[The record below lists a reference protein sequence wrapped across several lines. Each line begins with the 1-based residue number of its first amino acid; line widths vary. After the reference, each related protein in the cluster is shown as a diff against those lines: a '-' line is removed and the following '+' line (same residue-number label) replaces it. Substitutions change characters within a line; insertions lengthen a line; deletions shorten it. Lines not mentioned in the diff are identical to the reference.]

1 MIPQKAIKKFKN
13 DAQREIVAGILLA
26 YGFFPRT
33 SEGIDRAKKFVAGLT
48 EWVAPSDLPNYYNDI
63 ESDLMTGRETA
74 GIVNIR
80 MILDEFYFGGA
91 KEESKPEEIP
101 VEIEVVEVEQKT
113 VDEPI
118 VVTIEAPF
126 EPSPETKKQAP
137 KRIRLPRRSGTIP
150 ARPIGPPKKSVAER
164 MADAFDE
171 RLDDLVDTIQ
181 NPPAPKPPR
190 ERKKKDSLVKIKK
203 AVKPKSTFK
212 EQKKPKIFENLS
224 AYTGLKI
231 KSAFG
236 RAADARKMAQEQ
248 GLPEQKKGF
257 YATRALGFEFGGDR
271 IARTRGTFSKSPDAT
286 LDPSLTK
293 QQRYTEGLFG
303 TRTIRSPK
311 RAGGSGDSGSAKD
324 LNNSFDKLTKKFDA
338 VINLKK
344 GTPNSDKEIVEFNKV
359 VEELK
364 DALSKGNKLQKE
376 INESKKEQAKIAAD
390 AANAAEAAAKEAA
403 MEEGKSGTGF
413 VDSKAL
419 EKQDSGDGGGGPGF
433 NPLDFLKGFK
443 GLRKL
448 FKRFKNPLKTAKAL
462 KRLMGQKIN
471 KAIAP
476 VKKIIENV
484 TPQVKKI
491 TDAAVD
497 LGTKVRGG
505 VVDAAGRATDAVKG
519 GATKVGG
526 WLSGIGDAIKGGARK
541 AWNVASDAASAIGG
555 WIGAKA
561 KAAGDLVASAPGK
574 IGAQLKKFG
583 VPKNWD
589 ELATLARSDI
599 GQRGIQL
606 AMGPVGKYVIDQL
619 TNPKSALKIAQAGI
633 ANAKVRA
640 AIIKKGGQELLEKIL
655 AKLGVKV
662 GGQAVPAI
670 GQVIN
675 IGYGVIEAIVR
686 GVMGDLKGSALSLG
700 GAIPWVGAGFS
711 IIDIIRDI
719 DTEAYTAHIE
729 PNLGSIATGDG
740 TPLIG
745 FFNQVAGADIG
756 GELSAPPAEE
766 PTTGE
771 EAPAPK
777 EGETK
782 LSSGGVVPA
791 MVGEAG
797 PEMVMGPGGMNPLQS
812 LAPMIVA
819 MREVTKRAGTW
830 ADPIEN
836 MVRQTTDPIA
846 KQLNL
851 PVLPMKVDIGQS
863 EVPQMPED
871 NVKQKKSTGFA
882 GILDA
887 IKKAMGG
894 SKAAA
899 QDAANGYGAA
909 SLESGGAAAQAIGS
923 DTAFLSEVTRLSKK
937 YGIKEGDLLG
947 LIASESGFNPAADN
961 GTHVGLIQFS
971 ADSARSVGTTQAAL
985 KGMSRAEQMKYVEKY
1000 FDYWKLPKGASAGQ
1014 LYAVV
1019 FAPAYAS
1026 KGNDVPLYSS
1036 PSAAYR
1042 GNAPLDVNNDGH
1054 ITISELGGRIEGKKK
1069 AFGIGGPDTASASS
1083 VKSKKDD
1090 SGHSAIPIKATPK
1103 PQEPTP
1109 LTVAPAPPDLP
1120 PPAAPANIVSMPG
1133 MQQAQDQ
1140 SVVAHMPSP
1149 VPDSGARMEQL
1160 RRLRLAQ

>member
-1 MIPQKAIKKFKN
+1 MIPQKAIKKFTK
-13 DAQREIVAGILLA
+13 DAHREIVVGHLLA
-26 YGFFPRT
+26 YGFFPQT
-33 SEGIDRAKKFVAGLT
+33 SDGIDKAKKFAAGLDQ
-48 EWVAPSDLPNYYNDI
+48 WIAPSDLPNYYDGL
-63 ESDLMTGRETA
+63 ESDLMTGKETA
-74 GIVNIR
+74 GIRNIR
-80 MILDEFYFGGA
+80 MILDEFYFGG
-91 KEESKPEEIP
+91 EESKPEEIP

-126 EPSPETKKQAP
+126 EPAPERKRQAP

-150 ARPIGPPKKSVAER
+150 ARPIGPPKKTVAER

-171 RLDDLVDTIQ
+171 RLDDLIDTVQ
-181 NPPAPKPPR
+181 NPPPPEPPKQR
-190 ERKKKDSLVKIKK
+190 MRKESLAKIKR
-203 AVKPKSTFK
+203 AVKPKSSFK
-212 EQKKPKIFENLS
+212 EEKKPKPFENLT
-224 AYTGLKI
+224 AFTGLKI
-231 KSAFG
+231 KSAFS
-236 RAADARKMAQEQ
+236 RAADARRMAQEQ
-248 GLPEQKKGF
+248 GLPEQEKGF
-257 YATRALGFEFGGDR
+257 YATRALGFEFGGDK
-271 IARTRGTFSKSPDAT
+271 IARVRGTFAKSPDAT

-293 QQRYTEGLFG
+293 QQRYTQGLFG
-303 TRTIRSPK
+303 TRTIRPPK
-311 RAGGSGDSGSAKD
+311 GGGSRATKD
-324 LNNSFDKLTKKFDA
+324 LNDSFNKLTKKFDE

-344 GTPNSDKEIVEFNKV
+344 NTPQSDKEIAEFNNV
-359 VEELK
+359 VKELK
-364 DALSKGNKLQKE
+364 DALSKGNKLQKD
-376 INESKKEQAKIAAD
+376 INETKKEQAKIAAD
-390 AANAAEAAAKEAA
+390 VANDAEAAAKAAA
-403 MEEGKSGTGF
+403 MRKGEDLSGF
-413 VDSKAL
+413 VDTDPLAEGGK
-419 EKQDSGDGGGGPGF
+419 GGGFDPF
-433 NPLDFLKGFK
+433 DFLKRFK
-443 GLRKL
+443 GLGKL
-448 FKRFKNPLKTAKAL
+448 WKRFKNPLKTAKAL

-471 KAIAP
+471 KALAP
-476 VKKIIENV
+476 VKKIVENV

-561 KAAGDLVASAPGK
+561 KAAGDLIASAPGK

-633 ANAKVRA
+633 ANAKVRM

-756 GELSAPPAEE
+756 GELTAPTPEE

-797 PEMVMGPGGMNPLQS
+797 PEMLTGPGGINPLQS

-851 PVLPMKVDIGQS
+851 PVLPMKVDIGQA

-871 NVKQKKSTGFA
+871 NVKKKKSTGFA

-923 DTAFLSEVTRLSKK
+923 DTEFLSEVTRLAKK

-1042 GNAPLDVNNDGH
+1042 GNAPLDKNNDGH

-1069 AFGIGGPDTASASS
+1069 AYGIGGPDTASASA
-1083 VKSKKDD
+1083 VKSKKDN
-1090 SGHSAIPIKATPK
+1090 SGHSAIPVKATPK

-1120 PPAAPANIVSMPG
+1120 SPSAPVNIVSMPG
-1133 MQQAQDQ
+1133 IQQAQDQ
-1140 SVVAHMPSP
+1140 SMVAHMPSP
-1149 VPDSGARMEQL
+1149 VPDSSANMEQL
-1160 RRLRLAQ
+1160 RRIRLAQ